1 MITRAVLAGFLIFL
15 LASCATGG
23 RERRHHNWSDRN
35 ITKMK
40 DNISEIVSQMT
51 TDELAQ
57 SQLKNC
63 IANKIIER
71 YPDFIDFL
79 IASSDGLKKIVD
91 KDAAPC
97 LVTLIAD

>member
-1 MITRAVLAGFLIFL
+1 MKTRVVLAGFLILL
-15 LASCATGG
+15 LAACASEG
-23 RERRHHNWSDRN
+23 RERRSHNWSDRN

-40 DNISEIVSQMT
+40 DNISEIVSQLT
-51 TDELAQ
+51 TDELAH

-79 IASSDGLKKIVD
+79 IASSDGLKKIVYQ
-91 KDAAPC
+91 DATPC
-97 LVTLIAD
+97 LVTLISE